1 MYRKI
6 GQENETEEDSVTNLG
21 GQEKEWVLGN
31 EGANSDGFC
40 LDETRKVGVLLDDR
54 TPVRACRSGFEPVF
68 VEAG

>member
-6 GQENETEEDSVTNLG
+6 GQEKETEEDSVTNLG

-40 LDETRKVGVLLDDR
+40 LDETRKVGVLLDMER
-54 TPVRACRSGFEPVF
+54 QVLPEMPGRSGRE
-68 VEAG
+68 

>member
-6 GQENETEEDSVTNLG
+6 GQEKETEEDSVTNLG

-40 LDETRKVGVLLDDR
+40 LDETRKVGVLLDDG
-54 TPVRACRSGFEPVF
+54 TPVLLEM
-68 VEAG
+68 AGRNGRE